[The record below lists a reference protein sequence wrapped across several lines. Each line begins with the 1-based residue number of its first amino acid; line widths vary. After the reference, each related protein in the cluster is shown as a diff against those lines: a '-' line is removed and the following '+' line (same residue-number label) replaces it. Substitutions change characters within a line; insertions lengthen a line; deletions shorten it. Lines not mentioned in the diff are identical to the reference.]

1 MVRTPSVVQNGDMTT
16 NDGWLS
22 YASGGDN
29 SHLTAKQRR
38 IAEEGMRERRRRRGA
53 LLAIVVV
60 RVFENGEVPQVSFP
74 TEATLGPNSDS
85 SAISEVVNRASEAL
99 ADWRLRNTSQVVDET
114 VKATEH

>member
-74 TEATLGPNSDS
+74 TEATLGPDGDA
-85 SAISEVVNRASEAL
+85 SAISEVVNRAREAL
-99 ADWRLRNTSQVVDET
+99 ADWR
-114 VKATEH
+114 